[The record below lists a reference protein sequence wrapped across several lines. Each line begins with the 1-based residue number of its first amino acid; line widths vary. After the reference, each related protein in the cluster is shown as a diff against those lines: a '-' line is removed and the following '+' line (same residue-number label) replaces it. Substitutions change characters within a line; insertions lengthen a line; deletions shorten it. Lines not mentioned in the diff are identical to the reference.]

1 MAVTR
6 NRMLSAANR
15 MVERFFELGDQ
26 GREVTLRMNI
36 EGDDQGRAD
45 GVTLSFESDTKADET
60 TKEHVDPLEP
70 A

>member
-6 NRMLSAANR
+6 NMALSAANR

-45 GVTLSFESDTKADET
+45 GVTLSFESGTKADET
-60 TKEHVDPLEP
+60 AKEHADPLEL